1 MRLATFVHIS
11 DLHFGHLDPVSLNAQ
26 APGLW
31 AKHSGF
37 DGLLGH
43 SYNSLRKL
51 ADCFLQMRKDED
63 ARLIVTGDLT
73 TVGHPDQFDMAKM
86 FLGGKLVFPKGSPIG
101 LMATDWSERGVAG
114 NHDHWPGHA
123 GIWGGPT
130 GGLISTFP
138 TMPYVNDPPLQLGKS
153 HVLRFMGIDTDADVN
168 PKGTDRFLARGSF
181 TSDLTKLENELNL
194 LPLPAENEIRVLC
207 LHHSQEL
214 NSINP
219 ALQMDAVSRDAL
231 HDFIIDRDIAVLLC
245 GHVHTPPVVKFF
257 NITHRTQQ
265 MSGSFL
271 EARCATTTQT
281 STLPYSWRTILGNRP
296 RRIKRMPNSLL
307 VHRLSLE
314 DGKIYWETD
323 LYSEMPK
330 GFKKVASPPP
340 NIIVD
345 NHVKVWPR
353 P

>member
-11 DLHFGHLDPVSLNAQ
+11 DLHFGHLDPVSQNAQ

-51 ADCFLQMRKDED
+51 EDRFAQLRKDEN
-63 ARLIVTGDLT
+63 ARLIVTGDIT
-73 TVGHPDQFDMAKM
+73 TIGHPNQFDMARS
-86 FLGGKLVFPKGSPIG
+86 FLGGVLQFPKGNRIG
-101 LMATDWSERGVAG
+101 LKESDWRDRAVPG

-130 GGLISTFP
+130 TGLTTTFP
-138 TMPYVNDPPLQLGKS
+138 VMPYVNNTPLSLSKD

-168 PKGTDRFLARGSF
+168 PKGTERFLAIGSF
-181 TSDLTKLENELNL
+181 TTQLTSLAAKLNL
-194 LPLPAENEIRVLC
+194 LPLPTNEIRVLC

-214 NSINP
+214 NTF
-219 ALQMDAVSRDAL
+219 ALKMNALSRDAL
-231 HDFIIDRDIAVLLC
+231 HDFIIDYNIAVLLC
-245 GHVHTPPVVKFF
+245 GHVHTPPIVKSF
-257 NITHRTQQ
+257 NVTHHTLT

-271 EARCATTTQT
+271 EARCGTTTQT
-281 STLPYSWRTILGNRP
+281 STLPYTWRTILGNRP
-296 RRIKRMPNSLL
+296 RRVNRMANSLL

-314 DGKIYWETD
+314 NGEIYWDTD
-323 LYSEMPK
+323 LYEEKHS
-330 GFKKVASPPP
+330 GFEKDTSPPP
-340 NIIVD
+340 GIIVN
-345 NHVKVWPR
+345 NHVKVWP
-353 P
+353 